1 LPTKQNWFS
10 ASEFVN
16 SEWSEFGEFCEEKLS
31 GGSIFEKAIFGR
43 SRRRKIQRVAPEVSE
58 IPGFITDT
66 HVHLLRKKLVNS
78 EVKNFAKKAVVVK
91 SPFTIDIEDSS
102 YVLRFR
108 SLEGDF
114 LEISTKNLLLASG
127 AIGNA
132 LLLGLITGQKVFP
145 IGNHA
150 SAMIAAAEFRNRRSL
165 RGFGALVPWGIF
177 KSWSRSL
184 VGDFNHSFRISPTS
198 TLKIELGSILESF
211 QHLKIVS
218 VVRKIT
224 ELFWTYSLLRP
235 ATGYIFG
242 VLDTGRHAEIRLDN
256 PRACKTFE
264 VKVLQKDYLNSAKL
278 DFDNLMQGLNS
289 EGSIQVAQSTWP
301 VFEDSHHYFGS
312 CPMIDGDAQQLSVR
326 GDFQVRGFPGLYAF
340 GASSFPRGSHGHPTF
355 LAVKTAE
362 FAVRSIL
369 NGGNRHF

>member
-1 LPTKQNWFS
+1 MPTKNNWFS

-43 SRRRKIQRVAPEVSE
+43 SRRRKVQRDAPDVSE
-58 IPGFITDT
+58 IPGFIIDT

-78 EVKNFAKKAVVVK
+78 EIKNLAKKALVAK
-91 SPFTIDIEDSS
+91 GPFTIDIKDSS
-102 YVLRFR
+102 YVLRFMTI
-108 SLEGDF
+108 EGDF
-114 LEISTKNLLLASG
+114 LEIAAKNLLLASG
-127 AIGNA
+127 TIGNA

-145 IGNHA
+145 LGNHA
-150 SAMIAAAEFRNRRSL
+150 AAMIAVAEFKNRRSL

-177 KSWSRSL
+177 QSWSRHP
-184 VGDFNHSFRISPTS
+184 VGDLNHSFRISPTS

-211 QHLKIVS
+211 RHLKIMSAV
-218 VVRKIT
+218 KKTT
-224 ELFWTYSLLRP
+224 ELFRTYLLLRP
-235 ATGYIFG
+235 STGTIFG
-242 VLDTGRHAEIRLDN
+242 MLDTGLHAEIRLEN
-256 PRACKTFE
+256 LGACKAL
-264 VKVLQKDYLNSAKL
+264 VVNVLQKDYLDSAKL

-289 EGSIQVAQSTWP
+289 GGLMQVAQSTWP
-301 VFEDSHHYFGS
+301 VFEDSIHYFGS
-312 CPMIDGDAQQLSVR
+312 CPMIDGHNPHLSVG
-326 GDFQVRGFPGLYAF
+326 GDFQVRGFPGLYSV

-369 NGGNRHF
+369 NGENGHF